1 MNNPLIKALLP
12 SSLLKARQLINITL
26 VVMAMLLSPVSV
38 VAAQLVD
45 INNADAETM
54 IENWKGIGETK
65 ARAIVAYRKKNGPF
79 SDINDLA
86 NVKGIGEGLIKN
98 NRKYMS
104 LSKGLSKPSGKSN
117 SKTAAQAPNKSPP
130 GKNLLKSRAP
140 LKNQPAKNRLAR
152 SQLARRNPKVKN
164 ARKVQL
170 TRTAKQRKRAAR
182 KNLLL
187 KRSKTSRRRDA
198 PQHVLSTLHRLR
210 F

>member
-1 MNNPLIKALLP
+1 MNNPLIKTLLP
-12 SSLLKARQLINITL
+12 SSLLKTRQLINITL

-117 SKTAAQAPNKSPP
+117 SKSTTKKSSSTSS
-130 GKNLLKSRAP
+130 GKSSKDKKASSSSGTKQKSTR
-140 LKNQPAKNRLAR
+140 KESAKK
-152 SQLARRNPKVKN
+152 SSS
-164 ARKVQL
+164 
-170 TRTAKQRKRAAR
+170 
-182 KNLLL
+182 
-187 KRSKTSRRRDA
+187 SKKSTSKK
-198 PQHVLSTLHRLR
+198 STGKKKSKSKKCKKGSTDKDCKATKKSSKKKSTT
-210 F
+210 

>member
-117 SKTAAQAPNKSPP
+117 NKSTTKKSSSTSS
-130 GKNLLKSRAP
+130 GKSSKDKKASSSSGTKQKSTR
-140 LKNQPAKNRLAR
+140 KESAKK
-152 SQLARRNPKVKN
+152 SSS
-164 ARKVQL
+164 
-170 TRTAKQRKRAAR
+170 
-182 KNLLL
+182 
-187 KRSKTSRRRDA
+187 SKKSTSKK
-198 PQHVLSTLHRLR
+198 STGKKKSKSKKCKKGSTDKDCKATKKSSKKKSTT
-210 F
+210 

>member
-117 SKTAAQAPNKSPP
+117 SKSTTKKSSSTSS
-130 GKNLLKSRAP
+130 GKSSKDKKASSSSGTKQKSTR
-140 LKNQPAKNRLAR
+140 KESAKK
-152 SQLARRNPKVKN
+152 SSS
-164 ARKVQL
+164 
-170 TRTAKQRKRAAR
+170 
-182 KNLLL
+182 
-187 KRSKTSRRRDA
+187 SKKSTSKK
-198 PQHVLSTLHRLR
+198 STGKKKSKSKKCKKGSTDKDCKATKKSSKKKSTT
-210 F
+210 

>member
-1 MNNPLIKALLP
+1 MNNPLIKTLLP
-12 SSLLKARQLINITL
+12 SSLLKTRQLINITL

-117 SKTAAQAPNKSPP
+117 SKSTTKKSSSTSS
-130 GKNLLKSRAP
+130 GKSSKDKKASSSSGTKQKSTR
-140 LKNQPAKNRLAR
+140 KESAKK
-152 SQLARRNPKVKN
+152 SSS
-164 ARKVQL
+164 
-170 TRTAKQRKRAAR
+170 
-182 KNLLL
+182 
-187 KRSKTSRRRDA
+187 SKKSTSKK
-198 PQHVLSTLHRLR
+198 STGKKSTGKKKSKSKKCKKGSTDKDCKATKKSSKKKSTT
-210 F
+210 

>member
-117 SKTAAQAPNKSPP
+117 SKSTTKKSSSTSS
-130 GKNLLKSRAP
+130 GKSSKDKKASSSSGTKQKSTR
-140 LKNQPAKNRLAR
+140 KESAKK
-152 SQLARRNPKVKN
+152 SSS
-164 ARKVQL
+164 
-170 TRTAKQRKRAAR
+170 
-182 KNLLL
+182 
-187 KRSKTSRRRDA
+187 SKKSTSKKSSGKKKSKSKKCKKG
-198 PQHVLSTLHRLR
+198 STDKDCKATKKSSKKKSTT
-210 F
+210 

>member
-26 VVMAMLLSPVSV
+26 VVMAMLLSPVNV

-104 LSKGLSKPSGKSN
+104 LSKGLSKPSGKNN
-117 SKTAAQAPNKSPP
+117 SKSTTKKSSSTSS
-130 GKNLLKSRAP
+130 GKSSKDKKASSSSGTKQKSTR
-140 LKNQPAKNRLAR
+140 KESAKK
-152 SQLARRNPKVKN
+152 SSS
-164 ARKVQL
+164 
-170 TRTAKQRKRAAR
+170 
-182 KNLLL
+182 
-187 KRSKTSRRRDA
+187 SKKSTSKK
-198 PQHVLSTLHRLR
+198 STGKKKSKSKKCKKGSTDKDCKATKKSSKKKSTT
-210 F
+210 